1 MAVEFSQF
9 PGRYERHYR
18 RRLANPLFPGDPVA
32 LDQEVLLEMQRLDHE
47 ELLGFLAELRQAV
60 QRAVNLK
67 PNVGSEVVL
76 ELKEQLDRLYEIS
89 AGLAEDHG
97 GNQAAIKQL
106 LEVIMRNVERGAAAD
121 PRAMDELAQERIARA
136 AHFELL
142 ATPLVADL
150 LHPHSNIAADELAP
164 SLLSEDG
171 PGLAAALQLFDLAQ
185 LRQVFA
191 DASDRLVNCAEPPAG
206 AHARLQQIGSRL
218 ALLERQAALN

>member
-9 PGRYERHYR
+9 PGRHERHYR

-60 QRAVNLK
+60 QRAVDLEA
-67 PNVGSEVVL
+67 NVGSEVVL
-76 ELKEQLDRLYEIS
+76 ELKEQLDRLYEVS
-89 AGLAEDHG
+89 AGLADDHG

-106 LEVIMRNVERGAAAD
+106 LEVIMRNVERGAAGD
-121 PRAMDELAQERIARA
+121 PRAMDELAQERVARA

-150 LHPHSNIAADELAP
+150 LHPYSTIAAGELAP
-164 SLLSEDG
+164 SLLSEDE

-185 LRQVFA
+185 LHQIFA
-191 DASDRLVNCAEPPAG
+191 DASECLGNCAEPPAA
-206 AHARLQQIGSRL
+206 AHARLQQIGARL
-218 ALLERQAALN
+218 ALLKRQTALN

>member
-18 RRLANPLFPGDPVA
+18 RRLANPLFPGDTVA

-76 ELKEQLDRLYEIS
+76 ELKGQLDRLYEIS

-150 LHPHSNIAADELAP
+150 LHPHSTIVAGELAP
-164 SLLSEDG
+164 SLLSEDE
-171 PGLAAALQLFDLAQ
+171 PALAAALQLFDLAQ
-185 LRQVFA
+185 LRQVFT
-191 DASDRLVNCAEPPAG
+191 DASDCLANCAEPPAG
-206 AHARLQQIGSRL
+206 AHARLQQIGARL
-218 ALLERQAALN
+218 AILQRQAALN